1 MSLKIRETISFTS
14 DEDEVAQLLIA
25 ANVDVNSKNNKGAT
39 PLIIAA
45 VKGHHSGLRILANN
59 PNTNLHDQVCTTH
72 IRNSTFCVCVCWK
85 LRNCSF
91 KNCEG
96 WFKLPKPTIVK
107 SQVVRGSLKPC
118 GMRYEK

>member
-1 MSLKIRETISFTS
+1 MSLKSERLYHSFTS

-45 VKGHHSGLRILANN
+45 VKGHHSVLRILANN

-72 IRNSTFCVCVCWK
+72 IYNSIFCVCWK
-85 LRNCSF
+85 LCNCHVVLKIMKDDISHS
-91 KNCEG
+91 N
-96 WFKLPKPTIVK
+96 PKAH
-107 SQVVRGSLKPC
+107 QAH
-118 GMRYEK
+118 YW